1 MPHWRC
7 PCYAGIQTIF
17 EFKILEDIKM
27 FLKGKVILN
36 EQECTGNSDFSI
48 RKRYMTAGFQN
59 VFGNESRQIASA
71 AICLIMETYPHGADY
86 LQTFKYV
93 YPDGAETAF

>member
-1 MPHWRC
+1 
-7 PCYAGIQTIF
+7 
-17 EFKILEDIKM
+17 M

-86 LQTFKYV
+86 LQTFK
-93 YPDGAETAF
+93 PCCFQMNTERSQGHADQLL